1 MIDLRSD
8 TVTKPT
14 PAMLAAMMA
23 AEVGDDVWGEDPTV
37 TALERAAA
45 ARFGKEAG
53 LFCPSGTMTN
63 QIAIRVHT
71 RPGDEV
77 VCSVQA
83 HIYNYEGGG
92 IAANSGASVRLL
104 GQEDRGRF
112 TPQAVAAAINPDDP
126 HAPRTRLVAV
136 EDTVNRGGG
145 AIWDRAALAEIGE
158 VCRQHSL
165 RYHLDGARVFN
176 RLVATGDDPI
186 AYARP
191 FDSISICLSK
201 GLGAPVGSVLLGD
214 AGFIHRARRVRKL
227 FGGGMRQAGY
237 LAAAGLYA
245 LEHHVARLAEDHA
258 HARRLA
264 EALEA
269 SPLARSVTAPDTN
282 IVLFCPAE
290 PGTAAQA
297 VSRLAELGIR
307 CGTMGPDLVRFVT
320 HLDVSADQVD
330 AACERLYET
339 NSMSESGPACRAESQ
354 RGL

>member
-8 TVTKPT
+8 TVTRPT
-14 PAMLAAMMA
+14 PAMLAAMTS

-37 TALERAAA
+37 KALEAAAA

-77 VCSVQA
+77 ICSVEA

-92 IAANSGASVRLL
+92 IAANAGASVRLL
-104 GQEDRGRF
+104 GAEDRGRF
-112 TPQAVAAAINPDDP
+112 TAAQVSAAINPDDP

-145 AIWDRAALAEIGE
+145 AIWSKDDLQAIGE
-158 VCRQHSL
+158 VCRQHGL

-176 RLVATGDDPI
+176 RLVATGDDAK
-186 AYARP
+186 AYAAP
-191 FDSISICLSK
+191 FDSISVCLSK
-201 GLGAPVGSVLLGD
+201 GLGAPVGSVLLGE
-214 AGFIHRARRVRKL
+214 AAFIHQARRVRKV

-258 HARRLA
+258 HAARLA
-264 EALEA
+264 DALA
-269 SPLARSVTAPDTN
+269 SSPLARAVIRPDTN
-282 IVLFCPAE
+282 IVLFRPAV
-290 PGTAAQA
+290 PGQGAATVA
-297 VSRLAELGIR
+297 HLRTLGILA
-307 CGTMGPDLVRFVT
+307 GTMGPDLVRFVT
-320 HLDVSADQVD
+320 HLDVGSAQV
-330 AACERLYET
+330 EE
-339 NSMSESGPACRAESQ
+339 ACRLLAAAAPS
-354 RGL
+354 GAV

>member
-1 MIDLRSD
+1 MIDFRSD
-8 TVTKPT
+8 TVTKPS

-37 TALERAAA
+37 MALEAAAA

-77 VCSVQA
+77 ICSVEA

-104 GQEDRGRF
+104 GADDRGRF
-112 TPQAVAAAINPDDP
+112 TAAAVEAAINPDDP
-126 HAPRTRLVAV
+126 HAPHSQLVAV

-145 AIWDRAALAEIGE
+145 AIWSKAALAEIGE
-158 VCRQHSL
+158 VCRQRGL

-176 RLVATGDDPI
+176 RLVATGDDP
-186 AYARP
+186 AEYARP
-191 FDSISICLSK
+191 FDSISVCLSK

-214 AGFIHRARRVRKL
+214 KAFIHQARRVRKV

-245 LEHHVARLAEDHA
+245 LEHNVARLAEDHA
-258 HARRLA
+258 HAARLA
-264 EALEA
+264 GALSG
-269 SPLARSVTAPDTN
+269 SPLARAVIQPETN
-282 IVLFCPAE
+282 IVLFRPAV
-290 PGTAAQA
+290 PGQGAAT
-297 VSRLAELGIR
+297 VGYLKTLGIL
-307 CGTMGPDLVRFVT
+307 CGTMSPDLVRFVT
-320 HLDVSADQVD
+320 HLDVSSAQVD
-330 AACERLYET
+330 EACALLKVAAP
-339 NSMSESGPACRAESQ
+339 SGQ
-354 RGL
+354 V